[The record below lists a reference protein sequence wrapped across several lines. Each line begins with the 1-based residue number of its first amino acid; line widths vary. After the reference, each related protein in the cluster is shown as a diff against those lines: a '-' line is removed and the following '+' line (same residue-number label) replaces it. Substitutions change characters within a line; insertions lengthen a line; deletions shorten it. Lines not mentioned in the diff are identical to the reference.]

1 MKDDI
6 KQVNDIAQEFR
17 MTRNQRKEFG
27 RFLERQKEKGLGGTK
42 NERGDF
48 TYPELQQQAKQF
60 LKL

>member
-6 KQVNDIAQEFR
+6 KQVNDVARQFK
-17 MTRNQRKEFG
+17 MSKAQRKEFG
-27 RFLERQKEKGLGGTK
+27 RFLEKQKGEGRGGTK

-60 LKL
+60 LKS